1 MGSALGSAMGT
12 GYRVQGSTMGSAMG
26 SSMGPACGGS
36 MGSSNWRSDPW
47 PPPTNATGFSHA
59 RGGDAAGLSPLLR
72 TPAPPPR
79 GGSVEFR
86 QLHTVYKFI
95 CVMWPLQKQ
104 GKTIGAKVLE
114 HQAYM
119 VSQE

>member
-1 MGSALGSAMGT
+1 MRRLDGQQQLEERPLATPHQRDGLLS
-12 GYRVQGSTMGSAMG
+12 
-26 SSMGPACGGS
+26 CGG
-36 MGSSNWRSDPW
+36 
-47 PPPTNATGFSHA
+47 
-59 RGGDAAGLSPLLR
+59 GGAAGLSPLLR